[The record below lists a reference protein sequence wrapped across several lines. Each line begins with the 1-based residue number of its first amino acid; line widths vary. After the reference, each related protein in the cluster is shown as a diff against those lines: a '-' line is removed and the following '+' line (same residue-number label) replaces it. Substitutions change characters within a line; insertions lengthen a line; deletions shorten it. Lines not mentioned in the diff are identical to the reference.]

1 MKRNLSRGLVLAAA
15 LVLAIVPA
23 FAQLSFNGYYR
34 VGSMT
39 NVDTSNNSTSAF
51 QDRIR
56 LNISFAAP
64 DDMFGV
70 KARLQADSS
79 GNNSGIV
86 GLFTN
91 GVSDTATTTSVITG
105 GTANLTTGVV
115 TGATSVDTTKITTT
129 VTPPAIIKYGYG
141 YAKLLDGVV
150 KLSAGYLD
158 LTDYSAAQGVGN
170 YYLGNVYTDDI
181 TGANSG
187 FLSGQKGRFLGTAL
201 QVWPIEGLSVAA
213 TLRTDGS
220 AAAAHHLGFDA
231 YYLIPGFGKAIA
243 SSQLGVYNA
252 TAASA
257 SDDLS
262 RSFVSGGFTYLGFK
276 GLTATAV
283 LRSTYTLGAAAIGAV
298 EIVEYSSGPLF
309 ADVSSDID
317 FTNSH
322 YYLEGEVSYLVIPQ
336 IKVRV
341 YGAYTDSSSATYQG
355 KSITINGIN
364 TNTQAI
370 GADLVFPIGKGEI
383 QAGVVYGDKSNF
395 QFPILV
401 RANF

>member
-129 VTPPAIIKYGYG
+129 VTPPAASPGAAPPAPRPGPTLPMALALALLGGLILNLMPCVLPVLSM
-141 YAKLLDGVV
+141 KLLAVV
-150 KLSAGYLD
+150 GH
-158 LTDYSAAQGVGN
+158 GGGN
-170 YYLGNVYTDDI
+170 PRMVR
-181 TGANSG
+181 AG
-187 FLSGQKGRFLGTAL
+187 FL
-201 QVWPIEGLSVAA
+201 
-213 TLRTDGS
+213 
-220 AAAAHHLGFDA
+220 
-231 YYLIPGFGKAIA
+231 
-243 SSQLGVYNA
+243 A
-252 TAASA
+252 TAAGI
-257 SDDLS
+257 LT
-262 RSFVSGGFTYLGFK
+262 SFLMLAGFLGG
-276 GLTATAV
+276 
-283 LRSTYTLGAAAIGAV
+283 
-298 EIVEYSSGPLF
+298 
-309 ADVSSDID
+309 
-317 FTNSH
+317 
-322 YYLEGEVSYLVIPQ
+322 
-336 IKVRV
+336 
-341 YGAYTDSSSATYQG
+341 
-355 KSITINGIN
+355 
-364 TNTQAI
+364 
-370 GADLVFPIGKGEI
+370 
-383 QAGVVYGDKSNF
+383 
-395 QFPILV
+395 
-401 RANF
+401 